1 MQRYSGEVKQ
11 YFIHIPDHYMRLVAP
26 VEKIVYCFLMLL
38 STISISSCEKEMAG
52 EMCIKGKVIGQGCLT
67 GAYAIKLEGRNSDY
81 GIAENLSY
89 DNVVETL
96 NLPDEYKLNGT
107 VIYFTFTKPAEEI
120 GKYLTYCASAPQIV
134 LRNVAAIPCSPSMHP
149 HTMPEAGY

>member
-1 MQRYSGEVKQ
+1 
-11 YFIHIPDHYMRLVAP
+11 MRLAAP
-26 VEKIVYCFLMLL
+26 VQKILYCLLVLL
-38 STISISSCEKEMAG
+38 STISISGCEKEMAG
-52 EMCIKGKVIGQGCLT
+52 EMCIKGRVIGQGCLT
-67 GAYAIKLEGRNSDY
+67 GAYAIMLEGRNSDY

-107 VIYFTFTKPAEEI
+107 IIYFTFTKPAEEI

-134 LRNVAAIPCSPSMHP
+134 LKSVAASPCYPSVHA
-149 HTMPEAGY
+149 HTLPEAGN